1 MKISIS
7 NIAWEISD
15 DEMIANILNKYDINA
30 IDIAPGKYFHDPINA
45 DDNEIKQVRDW
56 WNSKGI
62 EIIGMQSLLFGT
74 IGLNLFSTMS
84 VRKSMLKHLESICR
98 IGSGLG
104 AKHLV
109 FGSPKNRDRKELTE
123 KEVLEI
129 SIPFFRELGSIAF
142 EHNVDICIE
151 PNPPIY
157 GANFLTTSKDAAL
170 FVEKVNHSNIKMQ
183 LDTGTVIINN
193 EDIESILVEHSNL
206 IGHIH
211 ISEPNLMPY
220 GQNNGISKNH
230 GVNIKKYLHN
240 HTITIEML
248 KVSEDLNYNEVVS
261 AIKTTK
267 LYFS

>member
-7 NIAWEISD
+7 NIAWEVSD
-15 DEMIANILNKYDINA
+15 DVLVVDILNKYGLNS
-30 IDIAPGKYFHDPINA
+30 IDIAPGKYFSNPIKTS
-45 DDNEIKQVRDW
+45 DKEIKLVRNW
-56 WNSKGI
+56 WNSRGI
-62 EIIGMQSLLFGT
+62 EIIGMQALLFGT
-74 IGLNLFSTMS
+74 SGFNLFNEIS
-84 VRKSMLKHLESICR
+84 VRKLMLTHLESICR

-104 AKHLV
+104 VKHLV

-123 KEVLEI
+123 KEVLDI
-129 SIPFFRELGSIAF
+129 SLPFFQKLGDIAF
-142 EHNVDICIE
+142 QYNLEICIE

-193 EDIESILVEHSNL
+193 ENLEKILIEHSSL

-211 ISEPNLMPY
+211 ISEPNLIPY
-220 GQNNGISKNH
+220 GQNIVICRSH
-230 GVNIKKYLHN
+230 GENIKKYLPN

-248 KVSEDLNYNEVVS
+248 KVIDDPNYREVINS
-261 AIKTTK
+261 IKTTQF
-267 LYFS
+267 YFS